1 MRRQASGDSDKQKED
16 SMIAAKRRRRNGLLG
31 VLTAAAL
38 TVATLVAGT
47 PAQAG
52 IVQFWDNLDSTRH
65 PGWWIA
71 GNGGFDYGNGQSHHG
86 PGNAWVR
93 NTTGWNADNVVVG
106 VYPNADC
113 VASAWIRLSDHVTGG
128 YMSVRAWNGNAGPV
142 IHEIMLVGPGAYNP
156 ANGNY
161 NQYLFHFNPGN
172 AHQVLFYVGMW
183 GNGQDAWVQ
192 TDDVVIQCPT
202 PN

>member
-1 MRRQASGDSDKQKED
+1 MMASKG
-16 SMIAAKRRRRNGLLG
+16 RRRYGLLG
-31 VLTAAAL
+31 VFTAVAL
-38 TVATLVAGT
+38 ALAIVVAGT

-52 IVQFWDNLDSTRH
+52 IVQFWDDFDSTSH
-65 PGWWIA
+65 PGWWIT
-71 GNGGFDYGNGQSHHG
+71 GSGGFDHGIGQSHRG
-86 PGNAWVR
+86 AGNAWVR

-113 VASAWIRLSDHVTGG
+113 VASAWIRLSDHVTAG
-128 YMSVRAWNGNAGPV
+128 YMTIRAWNGAPGPV
-142 IHEIMLVGPGAYNP
+142 VNEIWLVGPGPYNP
-156 ANGNY
+156 SNGNY

-172 AHQVLFYVGMW
+172 ASRVLFYVGMW